1 MTLYSALGAGWLC
14 LLLRFLIIHNLKI
27 WISLLLKEYKEVA
40 DKMKFSMTSV
50 ALAWINTK
58 PFIASILL
66 GFTKLSNLKEDV
78 KVFRVK

>member
-1 MTLYSALGAGWLC
+1 MN
-14 LLLRFLIIHNLKI
+14 FLVIKRD
-27 WISLLLKEYKEVA
+27 KEVA

-66 GFTKLSNLKEDV
+66 GFTKLSNLKEEF